1 MDQYLKA
8 HKVEQVK
15 VRRRLEG
22 ERGRLEAVSW
32 KAKKEEGESGQ
43 LLNELRVKLKNVL
56 ESQEE
61 TEVQLEIAL
70 KEM

>member
-1 MDQYLKA
+1 M
-8 HKVEQVK
+8 
-15 VRRRLEG
+15 
-22 ERGRLEAVSW
+22 SW